1 MQESLDNLSNDIKNL
16 IAARKTTD
24 ESAALIARLEQAR
37 EIAESIEETTTQWN
51 FLRHA
56 AVVKKT
62 HQITISKSVRPT
74 IEAIKNA
81 RSLFADPA
89 TPLQHPE
96 IGELDSPIEDFI
108 EKIKTQ
114 ILQAWYEYQG
124 QVRDRIKFAPN
135 ALMAFSEIEKFQSSV
150 SDIMGLVKIVDSLL
164 ASPPETET
172 EISQLETALD
182 ELVRRITAFFS
193 ADQMPPSV
201 LEFVR
206 AAASDGA
213 EIDKLSVEVQ
223 KWIKENGLESNFSIK
238 LTGRRD

>member
-1 MQESLDNLSNDIKNL
+1 MQESLDNLSIDIKSL

-24 ESAALIARLEQAR
+24 ESAALITRLEQAR
-37 EIAESIEETTTQWN
+37 EISESIEEPATQWN

-62 HQITISKSVRPT
+62 HEITINKSVRPT

-96 IGELDSPIEDFI
+96 IGELDSPIEDFVDQ
-108 EKIKTQ
+108 IKTQ

-124 QVRDRIKFAPN
+124 QVRDRIKFDPN
-135 ALMAFSEIEKFQSSV
+135 ALMAFNEIEKFQSSV
-150 SDIMGLVKIVDSLL
+150 SDIMGLVKTVNSLL
-164 ASPPETET
+164 ENPPETET
-172 EISQLETALD
+172 KISELKTALD
-182 ELVRRITAFFS
+182 ALVVRITSFFS
-193 ADQMPPSV
+193 SDQIPPEV
-201 LEFVR
+201 VEFVR

-223 KWIKENGLESNFSIK
+223 EWIKENGLGSNFSIK